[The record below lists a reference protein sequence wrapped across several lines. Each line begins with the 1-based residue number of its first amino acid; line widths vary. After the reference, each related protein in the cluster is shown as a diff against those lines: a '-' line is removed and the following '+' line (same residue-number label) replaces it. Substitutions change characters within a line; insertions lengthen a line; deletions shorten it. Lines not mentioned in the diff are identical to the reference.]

1 MPLDAITYRV
11 RPGHEDVLRE
21 VFSPHNFTRVDSPVI
36 KDASGE
42 TVGMLLGT
50 GVFVQGD
57 TLVRV
62 IHHDGAGVARV
73 ARHMSVQKGVHEAE
87 RAIMPFLAEPRDTEA
102 PDGFRRHFHRSLMTV
117 LEQHSPDERPAAGTV
132 AVRYPLRLGA
142 GAELAAARATVNRR
156 ASLLLSREHPT
167 IVRTAL
173 FLHENTLVR
182 VVQYDGHPYDVI
194 GYLTDRCFGADAE
207 KWLEPYLEDPE
218 PPTHPDAYLALVHQQ
233 AMLSITHM
241 SVLGVD

>member
-11 RPGHEDVLRE
+11 RPGHEDELTE

-36 KDASGE
+36 RDEAGE

-50 GVFVQGD
+50 GLFVQGD

-62 IHHDGAGVARV
+62 IHHDGVSAARV

-87 RAIMPFLAEPRDTEA
+87 RAILPYLAEPRDTET
-102 PDGFRRHFHRSLMTV
+102 PEGFRRHFHRSLMTV

-132 AVRYPLRLGA
+132 ALRLPLRPGA
-142 GAELAAARATVNRR
+142 GAELAQARATANRK
-156 ASLLLSREHPT
+156 ASLLLSDDHAT

-173 FLHENTLVR
+173 FLHVDALVR
-182 VVQYDGHPYDVI
+182 VIQYDGHPYDVV
-194 GYLTDRCFGADAE
+194 GYLTDRCFGQDADA
-207 KWLEPYLEDPE
+207 WLEPYLENSRRPV
-218 PPTHPDAYLALVHQQ
+218 HPDAYLTLVHEQ
-233 AMLSITHM
+233 AMLSIAHM